1 MEKRQVAVM
10 LAYREPSMD
19 PDPDAHRIFKEA
31 VFDEDKVYKV
41 FNEVLSNP
49 IYEQNMKK
57 LQKI

>member
-1 MEKRQVAVM
+1 M

-49 IYEQNMKK
+49 IYNPIYEQNMKK